1 MMLWLA
7 PGIIPLGISCVSL
20 VPTSTSHLE
29 RRLSFFGHQT
39 SLKLFSDLDLKR
51 ATLPKYN
58 RLSLGVSAKLNN
70 KDVTGF

>member
-1 MMLWLA
+1 MLWLA

-20 VPTSTSHLE
+20 VPASKSHLE
-29 RRLSFFGHQT
+29 RRLSFSGHQT

-51 ATLPKYN
+51 AALPKYN
-58 RLSLGVSAKLNN
+58 RLNLGVSAKLNN